1 MLLTQF
7 SLCQGLLC
15 SIAPVESVLGIRFEP
30 VIFNLRQQLLW
41 QRIMVVFLTEPGEF
55 SDTDVTLPVAAGWFL
70 LLLAINA
77 TAAGHGSPWCA
88 TL

>member
-1 MLLTQF
+1 
-7 SLCQGLLC
+7 
-15 SIAPVESVLGIRFEP
+15 
-30 VIFNLRQQLLW
+30 
-41 QRIMVVFLTEPGEF
+41 MVVFLTEPGEF
-55 SDTDVTLPVAAGWFL
+55 SDTDVTLPVAAGWLL